1 MLHDTG
7 INQKRSLNISMPHKK
22 KVNKLQLKAC
32 EAILARLDNQKDSAY
47 YTEVYKRYNALLL
60 AKDHKNGS

>member
-1 MLHDTG
+1 
-7 INQKRSLNISMPHKK
+7 MPHKK

-32 EAILARLDNQKDSAY
+32 EAILARLHNQKDSAY

-60 AKDHKNGS
+60 AKDQKNGS